1 MTKAIRLDLAGDGPT
16 HCYYA
21 REELL
26 DKRVVAID
34 YKTGTLPQWISEQGE
49 YLGDTPTE
57 HSAVSFWRMP
67 SELLAVQATLSTQVV
82 DKQQVI

>member
-21 REELL
+21 REELM

-34 YKTGTLPQWISEQGE
+34 YQTGSIPTWITERGE
-49 YLGDTPTE
+49 YLGDAPTE
-57 HSAVSFWRMP
+57 TSAVSFWRLP
-67 SELLAVQATLSTQVV
+67 TDVLAVQATLSTTVA
-82 DKQQVI
+82 DKSQVI

>member
-26 DKRVVAID
+26 DKRVIAID
-34 YKTGTLPQWISEQGE
+34 YQTGTIPKWITEQGE

-57 HSAVSFWRMP
+57 TSAISFWRLP
-67 SELLAVQATLSTQVV
+67 TELLAVQAHLSVQSA
-82 DKQQVI
+82 DKNQVI

>member
-1 MTKAIRLDLAGDGPT
+1 MTKSVRLDLAGDGPT

-26 DKRVVAID
+26 DRRVVAID
-34 YKTGTLPQWISEQGE
+34 YQTGSIPKWIEERGE

-57 HSAVSFWRMP
+57 NSAVTFWRMP
-67 SELLAVQATLSTQVV
+67 SELLAVQATLSTTVV
-82 DKQQVI
+82 DKHLVI